1 MVRANVALV
10 LKLNDRDF
18 SGRQTTCGAPQ
29 NVPQIILPKL
39 TLGVEILRVLWVRL
53 GVPER
58 PEGDDDGVNHGG
70 EGDEVREYGDE
81 EQVPDCV
88 CVAVLKLQSAF
99 NYITCN
105 LSICTR
111 DEIDIRYL
119 D

>member
-18 SGRQTTCGAPQ
+18 SGRQTKCGTLQ
-29 NVPQIILPKL
+29 NLPQIILL
-39 TLGVEILRVLWVRL
+39 EFSLGVEILRVLWARL

-70 EGDEVREYGDE
+70 EGDEVGEYGDE

-88 CVAVLKLQSAF
+88 CVAVLKLQSVF
-99 NYITCN
+99 IYRTLHTFI
-105 LSICTR
+105 
-111 DEIDIRYL
+111 
-119 D
+119 